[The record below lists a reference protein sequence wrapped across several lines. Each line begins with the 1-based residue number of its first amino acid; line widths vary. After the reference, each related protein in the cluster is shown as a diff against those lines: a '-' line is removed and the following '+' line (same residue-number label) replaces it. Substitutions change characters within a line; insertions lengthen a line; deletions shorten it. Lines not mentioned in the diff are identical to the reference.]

1 MTNKGIMTNKI
12 LVSIIILIGVTIH
25 HGYSQKKDMVL
36 DDFSHPL
43 GEWFQAGDVQL
54 NPDNE
59 KRLLHTEGEGV
70 FINGSEGRTEHL
82 ITKKEFGDVRIE
94 LEFMI
99 PKGSNSGVYVQG
111 RYEIQIL
118 DSWGKEKVS
127 AGDCGGI
134 YSRYDGSNSFGGV
147 APPLNASKEPGEW
160 QHIMI
165 RFKAPRFNAN
175 GEKIKNAVFK
185 KVKLNGVTL
194 HRNIEVTGPTRSS
207 LDDIEEL
214 TGPLMLQGDHGH
226 VAFRNIR
233 IRKR

>member
-1 MTNKGIMTNKI
+1 MKNKTLIAFF
-12 LVSIIILIGVTIH
+12 LLIGITI
-25 HGYSQKKDMVL
+25 GNGFSQEKYLNL
-36 DDFSHPL
+36 DDFRQPL
-43 GEWFQAGDVQL
+43 GDWFEAGDVYL
-54 NPDNE
+54 NPDME
-59 KRLLHTEGEGV
+59 RRLLHGEGEGIY
-70 FINGSEGRTEHL
+70 INGSEGRTEHL
-82 ITKKEFGDVRIE
+82 ITRDEFGDVRID

-147 APPLNASKEPGEW
+147 APPINASKEPGEW
-160 QHIMI
+160 QQIMI
-165 RFKAPRFNAN
+165 RFQAPRFNAE
-175 GEKIKNAVFK
+175 GEKTSNAVFK
-185 KVKLNGVTL
+185 MVKLNGITL
-194 HRNIEVTGPTRSS
+194 HRNVEVTGPTRSS
-207 LDDIEEL
+207 LDNIEEP